1 MGKLFYHIEIHAW
14 MTHWKM
20 TNIAVHSTKY
30 AIRNIGNR
38 WDKEIYNC
46 KFATDH

>member
-1 MGKLFYHIEIHAW
+1 METQAC

-38 WDKEIYNC
+38 WKWETYSY
-46 KFATDH
+46 KFVTDH